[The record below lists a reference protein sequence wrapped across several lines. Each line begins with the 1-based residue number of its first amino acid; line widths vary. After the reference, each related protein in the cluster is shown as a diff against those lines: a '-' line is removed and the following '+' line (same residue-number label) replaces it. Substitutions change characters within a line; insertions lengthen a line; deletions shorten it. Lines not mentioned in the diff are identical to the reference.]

1 MRLTKLKLSSSHWAR
16 FFKQMIRSLLK
27 IFVLLGVL
35 TSSNAFSNPV
45 VGFVDVVKLTR
56 NAPQMIEVEKLLEEE
71 FFSREQKV
79 IEMREQ
85 IAALQ
90 RKLDKEKRTMTVEE
104 RRRLERDIKS
114 RELRYNY
121 NKDEFLQDKQ
131 LRANE
136 ERNRIFTLI
145 DEVIAQVGKS
155 KSLEIILSAKGG
167 ILWFDKSIAITDEVM
182 IQLQSIAK
190 PIAQPQK

>member
-1 MRLTKLKLSSSHWAR
+1 MLSIKSILR
-16 FFKQMIRSLLK
+16 YYLFLL
-27 IFVLLGVL
+27 VLLGASAL
-35 TSSNAFSNPV
+35 HAAPA
-45 VGFVDVVKLTR
+45 VGFVDVIKVTR
-56 NAPQMIEVEKLLEEE
+56 DAPQMKEVEKALEEE
-71 FFSREQKV
+71 FVLREQKI
-79 IEMREQ
+79 IEMRDQ

-90 RKLDKEKRTMTVEE
+90 EKLDKEKRSMSTDE

-131 LRANE
+131 LRTNE
-136 ERNRIFTLI
+136 ERNRVFRVI

-155 KSLEIILSAKGG
+155 KSLEIILSAKAGV
-167 ILWFDKSIAITDEVM
+167 LWRSERIDITDDVM
-182 IQLQSIAK
+182 QQLQSIAK

>member
-1 MRLTKLKLSSSHWAR
+1 MLSIKSILR
-16 FFKQMIRSLLK
+16 YYLFLL
-27 IFVLLGVL
+27 VLLGASAL
-35 TSSNAFSNPV
+35 HAAPA
-45 VGFVDVVKLTR
+45 VGFVDVVKVTR
-56 NAPQMIEVEKLLEEE
+56 DAPQMKEVEKGLEEE
-71 FFSREQKV
+71 FVLREQKI
-79 IEMREQ
+79 IEMRDQ

-90 RKLDKEKRTMTVEE
+90 EKLDKEKRSMSTDE

-131 LRANE
+131 LRTNE
-136 ERNRIFTLI
+136 ERNRVFRVI

-155 KSLEIILSAKGG
+155 KSLEIILSAKAGV
-167 ILWFDKSIAITDEVM
+167 LWRSERIDITDDVM
-182 IQLQSIAK
+182 QQLQSIAK

>member
-1 MRLTKLKLSSSHWAR
+1 MLSIKSILR
-16 FFKQMIRSLLK
+16 YYLFLL
-27 IFVLLGVL
+27 VLLG
-35 TSSNAFSNPV
+35 TSALHAAPA
-45 VGFVDVVKLTR
+45 VGFVDVVKVTR
-56 NAPQMIEVEKLLEEE
+56 DAPQMKEVEKALEEE
-71 FFSREQKV
+71 FVLREQKI
-79 IEMREQ
+79 IEMRDQ

-90 RKLDKEKRTMTVEE
+90 EKLDKEKRSMSTDE

-131 LRANE
+131 LRTNE
-136 ERNRIFTLI
+136 ERNRVFRVI

-155 KSLEIILSAKGG
+155 KSLEIILSAKAGV
-167 ILWFDKSIAITDEVM
+167 LWRSERIDITDDV
-182 IQLQSIAK
+182 IQQLQSIAK

>member
-1 MRLTKLKLSSSHWAR
+1 MLSIKSILR
-16 FFKQMIRSLLK
+16 YYLFLL
-27 IFVLLGVL
+27 VLLG
-35 TSSNAFSNPV
+35 TSALHAAPA
-45 VGFVDVVKLTR
+45 VGFVDVVKVTR
-56 NAPQMIEVEKLLEEE
+56 DAPQMKEVEKALEEE
-71 FFSREQKV
+71 FVLREQKI
-79 IEMREQ
+79 IEMRDQ

-90 RKLDKEKRTMTVEE
+90 EKLDKEKRSMSTDE

-131 LRANE
+131 LRTNE
-136 ERNRIFTLI
+136 ERNRVFRVI

-155 KSLEIILSAKGG
+155 KSLGIILSAKAGV
-167 ILWFDKSIAITDEVM
+167 LWRSERIDITDDVM
-182 IQLQSIAK
+182 QQLQSIAK

>member
-1 MRLTKLKLSSSHWAR
+1 MLSIKSILR
-16 FFKQMIRSLLK
+16 YYLFLL
-27 IFVLLGVL
+27 VLLGASAL
-35 TSSNAFSNPV
+35 HATPA
-45 VGFVDVVKLTR
+45 VGFVDVVKVTR
-56 NAPQMIEVEKLLEEE
+56 DAPQMKEVEKALEEE
-71 FFSREQKV
+71 FALREQKI
-79 IEMREQ
+79 IEMRDQ

-90 RKLDKEKRTMTVEE
+90 EKLDKEKRSMSTDE

-131 LRANE
+131 LRTNE
-136 ERNRIFTLI
+136 ERNRVFRVI

-155 KSLEIILSAKGG
+155 KSLEIILSAKAGV
-167 ILWFDKSIAITDEVM
+167 LWRSERIDITDDVM
-182 IQLQSIAK
+182 QQLQSIAK

>member
-1 MRLTKLKLSSSHWAR
+1 MLSIKSILR
-16 FFKQMIRSLLK
+16 YYLFLL
-27 IFVLLGVL
+27 VLLGASEL
-35 TSSNAFSNPV
+35 HAAPA
-45 VGFVDVVKLTR
+45 VGFVDVVKVTR
-56 NAPQMIEVEKLLEEE
+56 DAPQMKEVEKALEEE
-71 FFSREQKV
+71 FVLREQKI
-79 IEMREQ
+79 IEMRDQ

-90 RKLDKEKRTMTVEE
+90 EKLDKEKRSMSTDE

-131 LRANE
+131 LRTNE
-136 ERNRIFTLI
+136 ERNRVFLVI

-155 KSLEIILSAKGG
+155 KSLEIILSAKAGV
-167 ILWFDKSIAITDEVM
+167 LWRSERIDITDDVM
-182 IQLQSIAK
+182 QQLQSIAK

>member
-1 MRLTKLKLSSSHWAR
+1 MLSIKSILR
-16 FFKQMIRSLLK
+16 YYLFLL
-27 IFVLLGVL
+27 VLLGASAL
-35 TSSNAFSNPV
+35 HAAPA
-45 VGFVDVVKLTR
+45 VGFVDVVKVTR
-56 NAPQMIEVEKLLEEE
+56 DAPQMKEVEKALEEE
-71 FFSREQKV
+71 FVLREQKI
-79 IEMREQ
+79 IEMRDQ

-90 RKLDKEKRTMTVEE
+90 EKLDKEKRSMSTDE

-131 LRANE
+131 LRTNE
-136 ERNRIFTLI
+136 ERNRVFRVI

-155 KSLEIILSAKGG
+155 KSLEIILSAKAGV
-167 ILWFDKSIAITDEVM
+167 LWRSERIDITDDVM
-182 IQLQSIAK
+182 QKLQSIAK

>member
-1 MRLTKLKLSSSHWAR
+1 MLSIKSILR
-16 FFKQMIRSLLK
+16 YYLFLL
-27 IFVLLGVL
+27 VLLGASAL
-35 TSSNAFSNPV
+35 HAAPA
-45 VGFVDVVKLTR
+45 VGTVDVVKVTR
-56 NAPQMIEVEKLLEEE
+56 DAPQMKEVEKALEEE
-71 FFSREQKV
+71 FVLREQKI
-79 IEMREQ
+79 IEMRDQ

-90 RKLDKEKRTMTVEE
+90 EKLDKEKRSMSTDE

-131 LRANE
+131 LRTNE
-136 ERNRIFTLI
+136 ERNRVFRVI

-155 KSLEIILSAKGG
+155 KSLEIILSAKAGV
-167 ILWFDKSIAITDEVM
+167 LWRSERIDITDDVM
-182 IQLQSIAK
+182 QQLQSIAK

>member
-1 MRLTKLKLSSSHWAR
+1 MLSIKSILR
-16 FFKQMIRSLLK
+16 YYLFLL
-27 IFVLLGVL
+27 VLLGASAL
-35 TSSNAFSNPV
+35 HAAPV
-45 VGFVDVVKLTR
+45 VGFVDVVKVTR
-56 NAPQMIEVEKLLEEE
+56 DAPQMKEVEKALEEE
-71 FFSREQKV
+71 FVLREQKI
-79 IEMREQ
+79 IEMRDQ

-90 RKLDKEKRTMTVEE
+90 EKLDKEKRSMSTDE

-131 LRANE
+131 LRTNE
-136 ERNRIFTLI
+136 ERNRVFRVI

-155 KSLEIILSAKGG
+155 KSLEIILSAKAGV
-167 ILWFDKSIAITDEVM
+167 LWRSERIDITDDVM
-182 IQLQSIAK
+182 QQLQSIAK

>member
-1 MRLTKLKLSSSHWAR
+1 MLSLKSI
-16 FFKQMIRSLLK
+16 FRSYLFIL
-27 IFVLLGVL
+27 VLLGASTL
-35 TSSNAFSNPV
+35 HAAPT
-45 VGFVDVVKLTR
+45 VGFVDVVKVTR
-56 NAPQMIEVEKLLEEE
+56 DAPQMKEVEKTLEEE
-71 FFSREQKV
+71 FVLREQKI
-79 IEMREQ
+79 IEMRDQ

-90 RKLDKEKRTMTVEE
+90 EKLDKEKRSMGTDE

-167 ILWFDKSIAITDEVM
+167 IFWFDKSIDITDEVM

-190 PIAQPQK
+190 PVAQPKQ

>member
-1 MRLTKLKLSSSHWAR
+1 MLSIKSILR
-16 FFKQMIRSLLK
+16 YYLFLL
-27 IFVLLGVL
+27 VLLGASAL
-35 TSSNAFSNPV
+35 HAAPA
-45 VGFVDVVKLTR
+45 VGFVDVVKVTR
-56 NAPQMIEVEKLLEEE
+56 DAPQMKEVEKALEEE
-71 FFSREQKV
+71 FVLREQKI
-79 IEMREQ
+79 IEMRDQ

-90 RKLDKEKRTMTVEE
+90 EKLDKEKRSMSSDE

-131 LRANE
+131 LRTNE
-136 ERNRIFTLI
+136 ERNRVFRVI

-155 KSLEIILSAKGG
+155 KSLEIILSAKAGV
-167 ILWFDKSIAITDEVM
+167 LWRSERIDITDDVM
-182 IQLQSIAK
+182 QQLQSIAK

>member
-1 MRLTKLKLSSSHWAR
+1 MLSIKSILR
-16 FFKQMIRSLLK
+16 YYLFLL
-27 IFVLLGVL
+27 VLLGASAL
-35 TSSNAFSNPV
+35 HAAPA
-45 VGFVDVVKLTR
+45 VGFVDVVKVTR
-56 NAPQMIEVEKLLEEE
+56 DAPQMKEVEKALEEE
-71 FFSREQKV
+71 FVLREQKI
-79 IEMREQ
+79 IEMRDQ

-90 RKLDKEKRTMTVEE
+90 EKLDKEKRSKSTDE

-131 LRANE
+131 LRTNE
-136 ERNRIFTLI
+136 ERNRVFRVI

-155 KSLEIILSAKGG
+155 KSLEIILSAKAGV
-167 ILWFDKSIAITDEVM
+167 LWRSERIDITDDVM
-182 IQLQSIAK
+182 QQLQSIAK

>member
-1 MRLTKLKLSSSHWAR
+1 MLSIKSILR
-16 FFKQMIRSLLK
+16 YYLFLL
-27 IFVLLGVL
+27 VLLGASAL
-35 TSSNAFSNPV
+35 HAAPA
-45 VGFVDVVKLTR
+45 VGFVDVVKVTR
-56 NAPQMIEVEKLLEEE
+56 DAPQMKEVEKALEEE
-71 FFSREQKV
+71 FVLREKKI
-79 IEMREQ
+79 IEMRDQ

-90 RKLDKEKRTMTVEE
+90 EKLDKEKRSMSTDE

-131 LRANE
+131 LRTNE
-136 ERNRIFTLI
+136 ERNRVFRVI

-155 KSLEIILSAKGG
+155 KSLEIILSAKAGV
-167 ILWFDKSIAITDEVM
+167 LWRSERIDITDDVM
-182 IQLQSIAK
+182 QQLQSIAK

>member
-1 MRLTKLKLSSSHWAR
+1 MLSIKSILQYYL
-16 FFKQMIRSLLK
+16 FLL
-27 IFVLLGVL
+27 VLLGASAL
-35 TSSNAFSNPV
+35 HAAPA
-45 VGFVDVVKLTR
+45 VGFVDVVKVTR
-56 NAPQMIEVEKLLEEE
+56 DAPQMKEVEKALEEE
-71 FFSREQKV
+71 FVLREKKI
-79 IEMREQ
+79 IEMRDQ

-90 RKLDKEKRTMTVEE
+90 EKLDKEKRSMSTDE

-131 LRANE
+131 LRTNE
-136 ERNRIFTLI
+136 ERNRVFRVI

-155 KSLEIILSAKGG
+155 KSLEIILSAKAGV
-167 ILWFDKSIAITDEVM
+167 LWRSERIDITDDVM
-182 IQLQSIAK
+182 QQLQSIAK

>member
-1 MRLTKLKLSSSHWAR
+1 MLSIKSILR
-16 FFKQMIRSLLK
+16 YYLFLL
-27 IFVLLGVL
+27 VLLGASEL
-35 TSSNAFSNPV
+35 HAAPA
-45 VGFVDVVKLTR
+45 VGFVDVVKVTR
-56 NAPQMIEVEKLLEEE
+56 DAPQMKEVEKALEEE
-71 FFSREQKV
+71 FVLREQKI
-79 IEMREQ
+79 IEMRDQ

-90 RKLDKEKRTMTVEE
+90 EKLDKEKRSMSTDE

-131 LRANE
+131 LRTNE
-136 ERNRIFTLI
+136 ERNRVFRVI

-155 KSLEIILSAKGG
+155 KSLEIILSAKAGV
-167 ILWFDKSIAITDEVM
+167 LWRSERIDITDDVM
-182 IQLQSIAK
+182 QQLQSIAK

>member
-1 MRLTKLKLSSSHWAR
+1 MLSIKSILR
-16 FFKQMIRSLLK
+16 YYLFLL
-27 IFVLLGVL
+27 VLLGASAL
-35 TSSNAFSNPV
+35 HAAPA
-45 VGFVDVVKLTR
+45 VGFVDVVKVTR
-56 NAPQMIEVEKLLEEE
+56 DAPQMKEVEKALEEE
-71 FFSREQKV
+71 FVLREQKI
-79 IEMREQ
+79 IEMRDQ

-90 RKLDKEKRTMTVEE
+90 EKLDKEKRSMSTDE

-131 LRANE
+131 MRTNE
-136 ERNRIFTLI
+136 ERNRVFRVI

-155 KSLEIILSAKGG
+155 KSLEIILSAKAGV
-167 ILWFDKSIAITDEVM
+167 LWRSERIDITDDVM
-182 IQLQSIAK
+182 QQLQSIAK

>member
-1 MRLTKLKLSSSHWAR
+1 MLSIKSILR
-16 FFKQMIRSLLK
+16 YYLFLL
-27 IFVLLGVL
+27 VLLGGSAL
-35 TSSNAFSNPV
+35 HAAPA
-45 VGFVDVVKLTR
+45 VGFVDVVKVTR
-56 NAPQMIEVEKLLEEE
+56 DAPQMKEVEKALEEE
-71 FFSREQKV
+71 FVLREQKI
-79 IEMREQ
+79 IEMRDQ

-90 RKLDKEKRTMTVEE
+90 EKLDKEKRSMSTDE

-131 LRANE
+131 LRTNE
-136 ERNRIFTLI
+136 ERNRVFRVI

-155 KSLEIILSAKGG
+155 KSLEIILSAKAGV
-167 ILWFDKSIAITDEVM
+167 LWRSERIDITDDVM
-182 IQLQSIAK
+182 QQLQSIAK

>member
-1 MRLTKLKLSSSHWAR
+1 MLSIKSILQYYL
-16 FFKQMIRSLLK
+16 FLL
-27 IFVLLGVL
+27 VLLGASAL
-35 TSSNAFSNPV
+35 HAAPA
-45 VGFVDVVKLTR
+45 VGFVDVVKVTR
-56 NAPQMIEVEKLLEEE
+56 DAPQMKEVEKALEEE
-71 FFSREQKV
+71 FVLREQKI
-79 IEMREQ
+79 IEMRDQ

-90 RKLDKEKRTMTVEE
+90 EKLDKEKRSMSSDE

-131 LRANE
+131 LRTNE
-136 ERNRIFTLI
+136 ERNRVFRVI

-155 KSLEIILSAKGG
+155 KSLEIILSAKAGV
-167 ILWFDKSIAITDEVM
+167 LWRSERIDITDDVM
-182 IQLQSIAK
+182 QQLQSIAK